1 MDRPKKALIFG
12 DEESASGGGDSTLR
26 TFDDD
31 GAVWKGH
38 WKLTDRRS
46 KAVENTNKDMT
57 ARHKKRLKQW
67 LWYHVRNIKYM
78 YCISQIIKYRRQ
90 SM

>member
-12 DEESASGGGDSTLR
+12 DEESASSGGDSTLR

-38 WKLTDRRS
+38 
-46 KAVENTNKDMT
+46 
-57 ARHKKRLKQW
+57 
-67 LWYHVRNIKYM
+67 
-78 YCISQIIKYRRQ
+78 
-90 SM
+90 